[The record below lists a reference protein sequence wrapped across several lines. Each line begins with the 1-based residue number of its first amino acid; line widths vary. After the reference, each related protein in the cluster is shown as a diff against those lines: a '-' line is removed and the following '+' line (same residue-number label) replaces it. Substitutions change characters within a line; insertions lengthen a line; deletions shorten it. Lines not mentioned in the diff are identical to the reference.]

1 MQAHELRQKLNKA
14 IADNEVWLK
23 ETLEQYQADILLNAT
38 PDYQVVL
45 NPLLRVI
52 AINSGLA

>member
-1 MQAHELRQKLNKA
+1 MQAHELRQLFNKA

-23 ETLEQYQADILLNAT
+23 ETLEQYQADIFLNAS
-38 PDYQVVL
+38 PDYQVIL